1 MNKRELICAI
11 SQELHSSVSQEKI
24 AVILGTDIEVV
35 KRALDGG
42 KAVDGMVRKGLGTGK
57 TVKRTAGTDLP
68 ADCLGT
74 AEGNIHI
81 VLRNFKSVRVR
92 PFAKVAFRTLC
103 NVLHKMRKVS

>member
-1 MNKRELICAI
+1 
-11 SQELHSSVSQEKI
+11 
-24 AVILGTDIEVV
+24 
-35 KRALDGG
+35 
-42 KAVDGMVRKGLGTGK
+42 MVRKGLRTGK
-57 TVKRTAGTDLP
+57 TVKRTVGTDFL

-103 NVLHKMRKVS
+103 NVLQKCGKSLEANWPHDAGWQTIRGRKTLSIKGRK

>member
-1 MNKRELICAI
+1 ME
-11 SQELHSSVSQEKI
+11 
-24 AVILGTDIEVV
+24 
-35 KRALDGG
+35 
-42 KAVDGMVRKGLGTGK
+42 MVRKGLRTGK
-57 TVKRTAGTDLP
+57 TVKRTARTDFP